1 MTLSDYRNTP
11 SWQGALDVAP
21 GLIRLAE
28 DLPGS
33 EDMGLGYQ
41 IRTLIVE
48 LPAAIATDLMHGSEM
63 RLVAVMRLAAVLDLI
78 DRVYPALDTADT
90 RQAVDRLAAQLSGPG
105 FGEQPATTTPPAQPE
120 PTEPAESAEAEPTP
134 EPSQVPVLEA
144 TQTTE
149 TTHVTVDSNPE

>member
-90 RQAVDRLAAQLSGPG
+90 RQAVDRLAAG
-105 FGEQPATTTPPAQPE
+105 FGEQPAATTPPAQPE
-120 PTEPAESAEAEPTP
+120 PTEPAEAEAEPTP